1 MAKEQWISIKRGSE
15 EDTPSVKK
23 VKKSGLRALRGIA
36 LDQPRR
42 GSTRITYEL
51 GGVWK
56 GTFQDEQETYDT
68 IASPRAATTSEEGAP
83 EIPQEGIYVAVPNGA
98 TNVTVEVVE
107 KKMQAARGTWKL
119 RPAPKPI
126 TEQEYLEGKEEY
138 RPRSEFYDSDD
149 EYPGKDFDFLGLK
162 TVEGVPVAHII
173 VYLAQ
178 YKPLSGSLSVVKN
191 MTLEVSY
198 DVPPQTDAVPR
209 RRGVGPI
216 VADMILDF
224 ENVQEAD
231 EGIAGGV
238 NSEEAGES
246 VAADVDSPEVSLS
259 EGWDEI
265 GFDGLTADPEM
276 TVSPPVTYEPAIP
289 VTPAFI
295 VPLRAKL
302 KRTDIICEYVIV
314 APNSLEADVD
324 PLLQAK
330 SGWPHYAMVA
340 TSETISAE
348 FPAASLKES
357 IKAFLTW
364 AWDNWR
370 CPPRYVVLAGDSDI
384 VPVHMWNVGGSTYAS
399 DHYYADIGGTLAPEI
414 VVSRIP
420 TSNAS
425 RMRQICQ
432 RLARYADLRGPD
444 WGGWQNEVVLVAYE
458 AATYKSCSD
467 DIATAISP
475 RFKVSKRY
483 GDSSTKQQVVDK
495 MNRGVLIANY
505 RGHGLKDEWSSAN
518 GLLTADIRGLNNEN
532 RPPMVFCICCQNAWI
547 DDPQTETVVETFLRE
562 GKTVAVFAAS
572 RNSPTYANNDLDKY
586 LFQAVMDGETSPGRI
601 VHRAKTMMVLN
612 HGNSTMHQQDVVMY
626 MLFGDPTAKV
636 TSTVEFLRG
645 TWDMDHDGWK
655 GVLEINRIW
664 QHRVEKSGSCGYP
677 VWSFSGTYAR
687 ARKEY
692 SVRGRIGGRDPNN
705 RNPGC
710 KRSDHKVEFTIG
722 FASKNQQKFKGY
734 ITTWTR
740 DIVAGYTWWSKRPFG
755 WYAKKR

>member
-1 MAKEQWISIKRGSE
+1 MIKEVTEVAKEKWMPMKRGAK
-15 EDTPSVKK
+15 EDAPSAKK
-23 VKKSGLRALRGIA
+23 VEKSGLRALRGVA
-36 LDQPRR
+36 LDEPRR

-51 GGVWK
+51 GGAWK
-56 GTFQDEQETYDT
+56 GTFQHAEATYDT
-68 IASPRAATTSEEGAP
+68 VSVPRAATTSEEGAP

-98 TNVTVEVVE
+98 TNVEVEVVQ
-107 KKMQAARGTWKL
+107 KKMQPAPGTWKL

-138 RPRSEFYDSDD
+138 RPKNEFYDSDE

-162 TVEGVPVAHII
+162 ILEGVPVAHLI

-178 YKPLSGSLSVVKN
+178 YKALSGSLSMVKA
-191 MTLEVSY
+191 MTIEISY

-209 RRGVGPI
+209 RRAVTPI
-216 VADMILDF
+216 VTDMILDF
-224 ENVQEAD
+224 ENVQE
-231 EGIAGGV
+231 
-238 NSEEAGES
+238 EEADKDI
-246 VAADVDSPEVSLS
+246 AAGVDSDEASAS
-259 EGWDEI
+259 EGLGEI
-265 GFDGLTADPEM
+265 GSDGLTLDPEM
-276 TVSPPVTYEPAIP
+276 TIGPPLTYEPAIP
-289 VTPAFI
+289 L
-295 VPLRAKL
+295 VPVPVIPVHLTL

-314 APNSLEADVD
+314 TPESLRVAVD

-340 TSETISAE
+340 TNETISGE

-370 CPPRYVVLAGDSDI
+370 CPPRYVVLAGDSDTI
-384 VPVHMWNVGGSTYAS
+384 PVHYGTVGGTRYAS
-399 DHYYADIGGTLAPEI
+399 DHYYADIRDSLAAEI

-425 RMRQICQ
+425 KMRQICQ
-432 RLARYADLRGPD
+432 RLAGYANLRGPD

-458 AATYKSCSD
+458 AATYKNCSD

-475 RFKVSKRY
+475 RFRATKRY
-483 GDSSTKQQVVDK
+483 GDSSTKQEVVDK
-495 MNRGVLIANY
+495 MNGGVLIVNY
-505 RGHGLKDEWSSAN
+505 RGHGLKIEWSSSN
-518 GLLTADIRGLNNEN
+518 GLDTADIRGLNNES

-547 DDPQTETVVETFLRE
+547 DDPQTETVVEAFLRE
-562 GKTVAVFAAS
+562 GKAVAVLGAS
-572 RNSPTYANNDLDKY
+572 RNSPTYANNDFDEY
-586 LFQAVMDGETSPGRI
+586 LFQAIMDGGEVTPGRI
-601 VHRAKTMMVLN
+601 FQRAKTMMVLN
-612 HGNSTMHQQDVVMY
+612 HANSTTHEQDVVMY

-636 TSTVEFLRG
+636 VSTVEFLRG
-645 TWDMDHDGWK
+645 IWDMDHDGWK

-664 QHRVEKSGSCGYP
+664 RHRVERRDSCGYP
-677 VWSFSGTYAR
+677 VWSFSGAYRR
-687 ARKEY
+687 AGKEY
-692 SVRGRIGGRDPNN
+692 SVRGKIGGRDSNN

-710 KRSDHKVEFTIG
+710 KRSDHKVQFTID
-722 FASKNQQKFKGY
+722 FAPNNRQRFIGY

-740 DIVAGYTWWSKRPFG
+740 NVMAGYTRWSKRPFG